1 MCGRRSSR
9 LQRLELRSP
18 LEAKGNSD
26 VAESI
31 SRVVGILMV
40 SMAFVS
46 GCQDAR
52 SGAAATSAGSTPVPA
67 TGAAPAIPGTGRTS
81 NPNLAAPFVPRTGQF
96 DGGMSDAEVQRL
108 GGGAPAPGSTRRQ

>member
-1 MCGRRSSR
+1 
-9 LQRLELRSP
+9 
-18 LEAKGNSD
+18 

-31 SRVVGILMV
+31 SGVVGILMV
-40 SMAFVS
+40 SMAVVS
-46 GCQDAR
+46 GCQDVR
-52 SGAAATSAGSTPVPA
+52 SGAAATSAGPTPVPT
-67 TGAAPAIPGTGRTS
+67 TGTAPAIPGAGRTS

>member
-1 MCGRRSSR
+1 V
-9 LQRLELRSP
+9 
-18 LEAKGNSD
+18 EAKGNSD

-31 SRVVGILMV
+31 SRVVGILMA

-46 GCQDAR
+46 GCQDTR
-52 SGAAATSAGSTPVPA
+52 RGAAVTSAGPILVPA
-67 TGAAPAIPGTGRTS
+67 TGAAPAVPGSGRTS

>member
-31 SRVVGILMV
+31 SRVVAALMM

-46 GCQDAR
+46 GGQDAR
-52 SGAAATSAGSTPVPA
+52 SGAAATSAGPTLVP
-67 TGAAPAIPGTGRTS
+67 TTEAAPAMPGAGRML
-81 NPNLAAPFVPRTGQF
+81 NADLAAPFVPRTGQF
-96 DGGMSDAEVQRL
+96 DGGMNDAEVQRL